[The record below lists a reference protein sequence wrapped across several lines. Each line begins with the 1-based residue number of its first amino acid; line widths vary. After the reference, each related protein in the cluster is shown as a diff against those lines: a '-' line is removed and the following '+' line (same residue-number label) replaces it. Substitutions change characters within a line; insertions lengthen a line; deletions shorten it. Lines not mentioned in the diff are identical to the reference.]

1 MAKIQ
6 GKFRQVVIQQANANN
21 VIEDVYYM
29 IPEHDDEAENLAQLK
44 KKILVTMGKKERS
57 VSEGGE

>member
-6 GKFRQVVIQQANANN
+6 GKFREVVIQQANANN
-21 VIEDVYYM
+21 EIEDVYYM
-29 IPEHDDEAENLAQLK
+29 IPEHDDEAENAEQLK
-44 KKILVTMGKKERS
+44 NKILITMGKGRP

>member
-6 GKFRQVVIQQANANN
+6 GKFREVVIQQANANN
-21 VIEDVYYM
+21 EIEDVYYM
-29 IPEHDDEAENLAQLK
+29 IPEHDDEAENAEQLK
-44 KKILVTMGKKERS
+44 KKILITMGKGRP

>member
-6 GKFRQVVIQQANANN
+6 GKFREVVIQHTNANN
-21 VIEDVYYM
+21 EIEDVYYM
-29 IPEHDDEAENLAQLK
+29 IPEHDDEAETAEQLK
-44 KKILVTMGKKERS
+44 KKILITMGKGRS

>member
-6 GKFRQVVIQQANANN
+6 GKFREVVIQQANANN
-21 VIEDVYYM
+21 EIEDVYYM
-29 IPEHDDEAENLAQLK
+29 IPEHDDEAETAEQLK
-44 KKILVTMGKKERS
+44 KKILITMGKGRS

>member
-6 GKFRQVVIQQANANN
+6 GKFREVVIQQANANN
-21 VIEDVYYM
+21 EIEDVYYM
-29 IPEHDDEAENLAQLK
+29 IPEHDDEAENAEQLK
-44 KKILVTMGKKERS
+44 KKILITMGKGRS